1 MNDRERVKY
10 GKTQLI
16 VRSAVQNF
24 FLILRVARHAERE
37 KREKR
42 ERKEEKRR
50 EKKRKKRKKR
60 EKRERRSG
68 HKQRMMSQ
76 RQSSPP
82 YLSAMLNSTTP
93 RESKEK

>member
-10 GKTQLI
+10 GKTQSI

-50 EKKRKKRKKR
+50 EKKRKEEKEERKERKKKWTQT
-60 EKRERRSG
+60 EDDVSTSVFSTISLCHAE
-68 HKQRMMSQ
+68 
-76 RQSSPP
+76 
-82 YLSAMLNSTTP
+82 LNHP
-93 RESKEK
+93 

>member
-10 GKTQLI
+10 VKTQLI

-37 KREKR
+37 KE
-42 ERKEEKRR
+42 R
-50 EKKRKKRKKR
+50 EKKRKEEKEEKEERK
-60 EKRERRSG
+60 RRSG

-82 YLSAMLNSTTP
+82 YLSAMLNSATP
-93 RESKEK
+93 RESQRARK

>member
-42 ERKEEKRR
+42 R
-50 EKKRKKRKKR
+50 EKKRKEEKEEKEERKERKKKWTQT
-60 EKRERRSG
+60 EDDVSTSVFSTISLCHAE
-68 HKQRMMSQ
+68 
-76 RQSSPP
+76 
-82 YLSAMLNSTTP
+82 LNHP
-93 RESKEK
+93 